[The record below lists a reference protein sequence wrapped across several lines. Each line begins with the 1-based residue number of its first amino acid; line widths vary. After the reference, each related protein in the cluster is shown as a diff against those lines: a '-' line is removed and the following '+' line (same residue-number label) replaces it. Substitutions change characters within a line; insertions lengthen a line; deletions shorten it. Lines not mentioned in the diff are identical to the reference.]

1 MKYLKQF
8 FLILLISFMGELLND
23 WIPLAIP
30 GSIYGLALL
39 LLALLTGVIRLPR
52 VRETAHFLIEIMP
65 ILFVPAVVGLLDK
78 WDALRPILVPVS
90 IITVVSLILTFGV
103 SGRVT
108 QLVVRLRRR
117 RKEHGGDR

>member
-8 FLILLISFMGELLND
+8 FLILFISFMGELLND

-52 VRETAHFLIEIMP
+52 VREAAHFLIEIMP

-117 RKEHGGDR
+117 RKESGGDR